1 MKQKF
6 TLIELLVVIAII
18 AILAAMLLPALNKAR
33 ASARQ
38 IACVNNLKSTG
49 TAMLSYHMDYRFYVV
64 YNRSTG
70 NNGETWSY
78 ILVDA
83 GYLPDSQI
91 FSDPA
96 LAGHSTIKNSLRT
109 KQKLTGAQAEHID
122 YGYNNGY
129 VGGCAT
135 WGTTDGNPH
144 TCPNSKRCSANNLK
158 KPSATIMV
166 ADTIL
171 TNSTNTA
178 AYATSVSGFYILYQT
193 ISESATA
200 LPSFRHDAK
209 CNILW
214 ADGHVETEKG
224 YRERQLQYAFT
235 TKIADSLASG
245 RCFIVYA
252 PEHLACSQYVINN
265 KCGWV
270 ATNKAEL
277 RDIIWRIIHDG
288 ESREQTINKAVVV
301 AAENH
306 DLIKNAYKFQNIL
319 LSI

>member
-33 ASARQ
+33 SSARQ
-38 IACVNNLKSTG
+38 IACTNNLKSIG

-83 GYLPDSQI
+83 GYLPDSQVY
-91 FSDPA
+91 SCPG
-96 LAGHSTIKNSLRT
+96 LAGHTTIKTNLRT

-129 VGGCAT
+129 VGGCST
-135 WGTTDGNPH
+135 WGSTDGNPH

-224 YRERQLQYAFT
+224 RENFHTGTMGTVGQYMATKEPTSAFYDPGDA
-235 TKIADSLASG
+235 TKRKAADTCWD
-245 RCFIVYA
+245 R
-252 PEHLACSQYVINN
+252 
-265 KCGWV
+265 K
-270 ATNKAEL
+270 
-277 RDIIWRIIHDG
+277 
-288 ESREQTINKAVVV
+288 
-301 AAENH
+301 
-306 DLIKNAYKFQNIL
+306 
-319 LSI
+319 